1 MEKENKKV
9 KKNKVKIQTAEQLE
23 IRNFLI
29 VILVVLLCVG
39 GIYLATRLF
48 VTKDLGKNNDNQT
61 QEETVSG
68 TINYETAIMGTILN
82 KADKE
87 YYVAI
92 YDQSDKGK
100 YFADMLTL
108 MFAYAEKENSLP
120 VYTVDLANKLNA
132 DYYDP
137 ENVNVKATSVK
148 DMKVGDITLLRV
160 KKGKIT
166 KYIVDYAKME
176 KELGV
181 NEK

>member
-9 KKNKVKIQTAEQLE
+9 KKNKVKYQTAEQLE
-23 IRNFLI
+23 IRNFVI

-39 GIYLATRLF
+39 GLYLATRLF
-48 VTKDLGKNNDNQT
+48 VTKDLFKDKSETEN
-61 QEETVSG
+61 EEVVAG
-68 TINYETAIMGTILN
+68 TINYEVAIMGTILQ

-100 YFADMLTL
+100 YVADMLTL
-108 MFAYAEKENSLP
+108 VFAYTDKENHLP
-120 VYTVDLANKLNA
+120 IYTVDLSNKLNEG
-132 DYYDP
+132 YYDP
-137 ENVNVKATSVK
+137 ENVNVDAKAVK
-148 DMKVGDITLLRV
+148 DMKVGDITLLKV

-166 KYIVDYAKME
+166 KYIVDYAKMQ

-181 NEK
+181 EE